1 MQKRTAWREQEQ
13 RLVERWNAATER
25 YRMIHE
31 EISGRPPA
39 QDGGGPNADLMLK
52 AQAALAE
59 IEALRREVARLKREF
74 LSGDRY

>member
-31 EISGRPPA
+31 EISGRAPA
-39 QDGGGPNADLMLK
+39 QDGGAANADLMLK
-52 AQAALAE
+52 AQAARAE

-74 LSGDRY
+74 LSGERY